1 MVMTTPYKCIHG
13 SGDAHAD
20 ADSDDG
26 TEDEYVMLDWLYG
39 TLLSLEQRYHLRNGP
54 KEPRDATQPACR
66 RSVAA

>member
-1 MVMTTPYKCIHG
+1 MVITTLHKSIH
-13 SGDAHAD
+13 SSCDAHAD

-26 TEDEYVMLDWLYG
+26 TEDERAMLDWLYG

-54 KEPRDATQPACR
+54 KEPRDATQPACG